1 MTEWD
6 QPPAEFNAVEL
17 MRIDPPANARRY
29 YRIAWEPTLFDEY
42 AVTRAYGRKG
52 VWRRTRSTPFPTLE
66 AAWPLIRASIKA
78 RLRHGYTVVNDSHR

>member
-1 MTEWD
+1 MMDWD
-6 QPPAEFNAVEL
+6 EPPAEFTAVEL

-42 AVTRAYGRKG
+42 AVTRTYGRRG
-52 VWRRTRSTPFPTLE
+52 VWRRTRTIPFPTLE

-78 RLRHGYTVVNDSHR
+78 RLRHGYIVVNNRP